1 MFLIVKR
8 DNWMNLRQIDYVL
21 AVAEEESFTRAAER
35 CHTVQSALS
44 HQISRLEQEFGTR
57 LFERTSRQVTLT
69 PAGHTFVNHA
79 RQVRDAAR
87 RLEDEMAAA
96 TGEIRGCLRIGCIS
110 TLGRLDLPGLLAE
123 YHRRHPQVDVQLAMR
138 MSDVMMDELRLQQID
153 VAFLGVWP
161 GEPVLGLDA
170 RLLWEEPLLALL
182 HPAHPLAALSQ
193 LDLPQL
199 AQCTLVDWPA
209 GTGPRQQTDMAFA
222 AQGIR
227 RRVAFE
233 VNHADM
239 LVSLVGSGCAV
250 GMVPALA
257 AAQHAGLI
265 ALPVVN
271 GPRRRVY
278 LACHDSPTPA
288 AAAFL
293 ALVEHFLQPVLHE
306 EG

>member
-1 MFLIVKR
+1 
-8 DNWMNLRQIDYVL
+8 MNLRQIDYVL
-21 AVAEEESFTRAAER
+21 AVAEEENFTRAAER

-110 TLGRLDLPGLLAE
+110 TLSRLDLPGLLAE
-123 YHRRHPQVDVQLAMR
+123 YHRRHPQVDVQLALR
-138 MSDVMMDELRLQQID
+138 MSDVLMEELRQQQTDI
-153 VAFLGVWP
+153 AFIGVWP

-170 RLLWEEPLLALL
+170 RLLWEESLLALL
-182 HPAHPLAALSQ
+182 HPQHPLAGCQELTLQ
-193 LDLPQL
+193 QL
-199 AQCTLVDWPA
+199 AQQTLVDWPA

-222 AQGIR
+222 AQGIK
-227 RRVAFE
+227 RRVTFE
-233 VNHADM
+233 VNHAEM
-239 LVSLVGSGCAV
+239 LVSLVRSGCAV
-250 GMVPALA
+250 GMVPALGA
-257 AAQHAGLI
+257 GQHADLL
-265 ALPVVN
+265 ALPVVD

-288 AAAFL
+288 AAALL
-293 ALVEHFLQPVLHE
+293 ALVDGYLQVAP
-306 EG
+306 GAAAA

>member
-1 MFLIVKR
+1 
-8 DNWMNLRQIDYVL
+8 
-21 AVAEEESFTRAAER
+21 
-35 CHTVQSALS
+35 VQSALS
-44 HQISRLEQEFGTR
+44 HQIARLEQEFGAR

-69 PAGHTFVNHA
+69 PAGQTFVKHA
-79 RQVRDAAR
+79 RQVREAAQ

-96 TGEIRGCLRIGCIS
+96 TGEIRGSLRIGCIS

-138 MSDVMMDELRLQQID
+138 MSDVMMEELRVQQID

-170 RLLWEEPLLALL
+170 RAVGR
-182 HPAHPLAALSQ
+182 AAAGLAASGPSAGRPQQ
-193 LDLPQL
+193 LDLQQL

-239 LVSLVGSGCAV
+239 LVSLVRSGCAV
-250 GMVPALA
+250 AWCR
-257 AAQHAGLI
+257 H
-265 ALPVVN
+265 
-271 GPRRRVY
+271 
-278 LACHDSPTPA
+278 
-288 AAAFL
+288 
-293 ALVEHFLQPVLHE
+293 
-306 EG
+306 

>member
-1 MFLIVKR
+1 
-8 DNWMNLRQIDYVL
+8 MNLRQIDYVL
-21 AVAEEESFTRAAER
+21 AVAEEENFTRAAER

-69 PAGHTFVNHA
+69 PAGRVFLAHA
-79 RQVRDAAR
+79 GQVRDATR
-87 RLEDEMAAA
+87 RLQDEMAAA
-96 TGEIRGCLRIGCIS
+96 TGEIRGTLRLGCIS
-110 TLGRLDLPGLLAE
+110 TLSQLDLPALLTE
-123 YHRRHPQVDVQLAMR
+123 YHHRHPQVDVQLALR
-138 MSDVMMDELRLQQID
+138 MSDEMMEALRLQQID

-170 RLLWEEPLLALL
+170 RLLWEEQLLALL
-182 HPAHPLAALSQ
+182 HPDHPLAGSRQLS
-193 LDLPQL
+193 LPQL

-222 AQGIR
+222 DQGIK

-239 LVSLVGSGCAV
+239 LVSLVRSGCAV
-250 GMVPALA
+250 GMVPASGA
-257 AAQHAGLI
+257 ADHAGVVS
-265 ALPVVN
+265 LPVEQ

-278 LACHDSPTPA
+278 LAAHHSPSPA

-293 ALVEHFLQPVLHE
+293 ALVEGYRLPPVAAA
-306 EG
+306 

>member
-1 MFLIVKR
+1 
-8 DNWMNLRQIDYVL
+8 MNLRQIDYVL
-21 AVAEEESFTRAAER
+21 AVAEEENFTRAAER

-44 HQISRLEQEFGTR
+44 HQIARLEQEFGAR

-69 PAGHTFVNHA
+69 PAGQTFVKHA
-79 RQVRDAAR
+79 RQVREAAQ

-96 TGEIRGCLRIGCIS
+96 TGEIRGSLRIGCIS
-110 TLGRLDLPGLLAE
+110 TLGRLDLPALLAE

-138 MSDVMMDELRLQQID
+138 MSDVMMEELRVQQID

-182 HPAHPLAALSQ
+182 RPDHPLAALPQ
-193 LDLPQL
+193 LDLQQL
-199 AQCTLVDWPA
+199 AGCTLVDWPA
-209 GTGPRQQTDMAFA
+209 GSGPRQQTDMAFA

-239 LVSLVGSGCAV
+239 LISLVQSLGAV
-250 GMVPALA
+250 AMVPALGAGEHA
-257 AAQHAGLI
+257 ALV
-265 ALPVVN
+265 ALPVCD

-278 LACHDSPTPA
+278 LASHDSPTPA

-293 ALVEHFLQPVLHE
+293 NLLAHYLPPDPD
-306 EG
+306 GTSA

>member
-1 MFLIVKR
+1 
-8 DNWMNLRQIDYVL
+8 MNLRQIDYVL
-21 AVAEEESFTRAAER
+21 AVAEEENFTRAAER

-44 HQISRLEQEFGTR
+44 HQIARLEQEFGAR

-69 PAGHTFVNHA
+69 PAGQTFVKHA
-79 RQVRDAAR
+79 RQVREAAQ

-96 TGEIRGCLRIGCIS
+96 TGEIRGSLRIGCIS
-110 TLGRLDLPGLLAE
+110 TLGRLDLPALLAE

-138 MSDVMMDELRLQQID
+138 MSDVMMEELRVQQID

-182 HPAHPLAALSQ
+182 RPDHPLAALPQ
-193 LDLPQL
+193 LDLQQL
-199 AQCTLVDWPA
+199 AGCTLVDWPA
-209 GTGPRQQTDMAFA
+209 GSGPRQQTDMAFA

-239 LVSLVGSGCAV
+239 LISLVQTLGAV
-250 GMVPALA
+250 AMVPALGAGEHA
-257 AAQHAGLI
+257 ALV
-265 ALPVVN
+265 ALPVRD

-278 LACHDSPTPA
+278 LASHDSPTPA

-293 ALVEHFLQPVLHE
+293 NLLTHYLPPGQNGANA
-306 EG
+306 